1 MDVVLLAPPAHV
13 RSMRHLLYHH
23 ITWTTQNRERQIDAG
38 LAGFLCRY
46 LRAVAHQERA
56 RVLEI
61 GMVATHVHV
70 LLRAHPMTDLSRLVQ
85 RSKGGSAALAG
96 KERHSTSGT
105 RLKWSKGYSIVTLGP
120 RSLEKTR
127 HYLRSQ
133 SERHPQEAIPDWR
146 GDSPQYEPG
155 GEEEWIGPERMRIRG
170 TGREARLKPRL
181 GIVC

>member
-13 RSMRHLLYHH
+13 RSMRHLLYYH